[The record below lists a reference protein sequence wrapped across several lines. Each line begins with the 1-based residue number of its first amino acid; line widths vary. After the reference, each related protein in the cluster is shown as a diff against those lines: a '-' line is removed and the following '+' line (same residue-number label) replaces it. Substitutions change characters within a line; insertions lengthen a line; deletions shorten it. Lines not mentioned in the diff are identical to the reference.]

1 MPDPQGELGQIGPH
15 SDPNGDA
22 AWLAQQASQDTQVGT
37 VSGVSYDD
45 MSHNPPVGGASKPS
59 YDTYKHSGR
68 S

>member
-1 MPDPQGELGQIGPH
+1 MPDPKGELGQIGPH

-45 MSHNPPVGGASKPS
+45 MSHNPPAGGSGKPA
-59 YDTYKHSGR
+59 YDSYKHSGR